1 MHFDTLS
8 KATAP
13 VKLPIS
19 QLSLAPYGPS
29 CPLAAEKELALAS
42 VRLGLVEPYGHEVN
56 IFPTQV

>member
-19 QLSLAPYGPS
+19 QLSPS
-29 CPLAAEKELALAS
+29 TVRYPPHPTPTPPVPALRHGRER
-42 VRLGLVEPYGHEVN
+42 VGEGGGGTER
-56 IFPTQV
+56 